1 MRGDILHVAHIF
13 VTPFN
18 LEGAY
23 TSINQRAEVGS
34 LIVIFHRQQ
43 MFFIGNHP
51 PLIVFQ
57 CVWQTARLR
66 AIATVGATP
75 CLRMRNVALTRI
87 GHAQC
92 PMNKE
97 FNGRVR
103 SLVNRADL
111 IKIQLS
117 RQHNLREANIR
128 EELRFFNCTNVAL
141 RTGVQFNR
149 RNIKFQNPH
158 ILNNQ
163 RIDTG
168 LVEVS
173 NQPLRG
179 FQLII
184 MQNGVKRDENFC
196 TITMGKRHQLGNIF
210 QAITGIMTGTKTRAA
225 DINSIGTVQNSF
237 AGNGGIACRA

>member
-1 MRGDILHVAHIF
+1 MGGDILHVAHIF

-23 TSINQRAEVGS
+23 ASINQRAEVGS

-92 PMNKE
+92 AMNKE

-103 SLVNRADL
+103 GLVNRADL
-111 IKIQLS
+111 LKIQFAS
-117 RQHNLREANIR
+117 TICVKPTSE
-128 EELRFFNCTNVAL
+128 
-141 RTGVQFNR
+141 
-149 RNIKFQNPH
+149 RNFAFSTV
-158 ILNNQ
+158 
-163 RIDTG
+163 RISHCV
-168 LVEVS
+168 LACS
-173 NQPLRG
+173 
-179 FQLII
+179 
-184 MQNGVKRDENFC
+184 
-196 TITMGKRHQLGNIF
+196 
-210 QAITGIMTGTKTRAA
+210 
-225 DINSIGTVQNSF
+225 SIG
-237 AGNGGIACRA
+237 GISSSRIPIS